1 MRLDIYLQNL
11 KDISRAKA
19 QALIKGGNVFVDGKN
34 ITKCGF
40 EVDNSH
46 NIQIV
51 GGCQYVSR
59 AGLKLEGA
67 CREFGVCPADMVV
80 LDIGS
85 STGGFS
91 DYCLQNGAKKVYCV
105 DVGNNQLDKKIRDDK
120 RVVVME
126 NTDIRNARPQDFL
139 DVDLVVCDVS
149 FISLT
154 KISQQVAQ
162 IMNESTIGI
171 FLVKPQFECGKE
183 LAKKYKG
190 VIKDSAV
197 HKKVIQNVKEDFLS
211 KGICVQKISTSVIK
225 GNDGNTEFLFFV
237 KKV

>member
-1 MRLDIYLQNL
+1 MRLDIYLQNS
-11 KDISRAKA
+11 KDISRTKA
-19 QALIKGGNVFVDGKN
+19 QALIKDGNVFVDGKN

-67 CREFGVCPADMVV
+67 CKQFGISPKDKVV

-85 STGGFS
+85 STGGFT
-91 DYCLQNGAKKVYCV
+91 DFCLQNSAKKVYCV
-105 DVGNNQLDKKIRDDK
+105 DVGTNQLHPNIRQDK

-126 NTDIRNARPQDFL
+126 NTDIRNTNNDSFL
-139 DVDLVVCDVS
+139 DINLIVCDVS

-154 KISQQVAQ
+154 KISQKVSE
-162 IMNESTIGI
+162 IMTDDTIGI
-171 FLVKPQFECGKE
+171 FLLKPQFECGKE
-183 LAKKYKG
+183 LAKKFND
-190 VIKDSAV
+190 VINDDAV
-197 HKKVIQNVKEDFLS
+197 HQKVIRQVKQDFLD
-211 KGICVQKISTSVIK
+211 KGLCVKDIAMSVVK
-225 GNDGNTEFLFFV
+225 GSDGNTEYVMLV
-237 KKV
+237 EKI